1 MIRPR
6 TRLAALVAGIACVV
20 LLSSC
25 RVDSTVSIT
34 VERDGSGT
42 LGVLVEADKD
52 IVEQVPRLAND
63 LNFGDM
69 VASGWKLTGPE
80 PTEEGG
86 LRVLLTHEFDNETQ
100 ASALLSQLNGN
111 RGPFRDVRLT
121 REGKSRDS
129 VWKLTGRL
137 EVTGG
142 LQAFADDQL
151 LQVVGAT
158 PYEQTVKDAGL
169 DLGKAI
175 SLQVNVTL
183 PGKVESTTG
192 VAQDGVLTWRV
203 ATDGTPVDLA
213 TTTNE
218 VDVAGTIGGILS
230 FVARA
235 LLVLWLAF
243 VGWIG
248 FMVWRRQSRRPRYV
262 TVDDTAGHD
271 LEE

>member
-1 MIRPR
+1 MTKLR
-6 TRLAALVAGIACVV
+6 TRLTAVIAGLACVV

-34 VERDGSGT
+34 VDRDGSGS
-42 LGVLVEADKD
+42 LDVLVVADKD
-52 IVEQVPRLAND
+52 IVEQVPKLAAD
-63 LNFGDM
+63 LDFGDL
-69 VASGWKLTGPE
+69 VNNGWKLTGPE
-80 PTEEGG
+80 KTEDGG
-86 LRVLLTHEFDNETQ
+86 LRVLLTHQFENETQ
-100 ASALLSQLNGN
+100 ASALLTQLNGN

-129 VWKLTGRL
+129 VWKLSGRL

-151 LQVVGAT
+151 LQIVGAT
-158 PYEQTVKDAGL
+158 PYEQTVEEAGL

-175 SLQVNVTL
+175 SLQVNAKL
-183 PGKVESTTG
+183 PGKIESTTG
-192 VAQDGVLTWRV
+192 VEQDGVLTWRV

-235 LLVLWLAF
+235 LLVLWLGF
-243 VGWIG
+243 IGWVG
-248 FMVWRRQSRRPRYV
+248 FMVWRKQSRRPRYV
-262 TVDDTAGHD
+262 EVD
-271 LEE
+271 E

>member
-1 MIRPR
+1 MTKLR
-6 TRLAALVAGIACVV
+6 TRLTAAIAGLACVV

-34 VERDGSGT
+34 VDRDGSGT
-42 LGVLVEADKD
+42 LDVLVVADND
-52 IVEQVPRLAND
+52 IVEQVPNLSND
-63 LNFGDM
+63 LNFGDL
-69 VASGWKLTGPE
+69 VNNGWKLTGPE
-80 PTEEGG
+80 KTEDGG
-86 LRVLLTHEFDNETQ
+86 LRVLLSHPFENETQ
-100 ASALLSQLNGN
+100 ASALLTQLNGN

-151 LQVVGAT
+151 LQIVGAT
-158 PYEQTVKDAGL
+158 PYEQTVEEAGL

-175 SLQVNVTL
+175 SLQVNAKL
-183 PGKVESTTG
+183 PGKIESTTG
-192 VAQDGVLTWRV
+192 VEQDGFLTWRV

-235 LLVLWLAF
+235 LLVLWLGF
-243 VGWIG
+243 IGWIG
-248 FMVWRRQSRRPRYV
+248 FMVWRKQSRRPRYV
-262 TVDDTAGHD
+262 EVD
-271 LEE
+271 E

>member
-1 MIRPR
+1 MTKLR
-6 TRLAALVAGIACVV
+6 TRLTAVIAGLACVV

-34 VERDGSGT
+34 VDRDGSGS
-42 LGVLVEADKD
+42 LDVLVVADKD
-52 IVEQVPRLAND
+52 IVEQVPKLATD
-63 LNFGDM
+63 LDFGDL
-69 VASGWKLTGPE
+69 VNNGWKLTGPE
-80 PTEEGG
+80 KTEDGG
-86 LRVLLTHEFDNETQ
+86 LRVLLTHQFENETQ
-100 ASALLSQLNGN
+100 ASALLTQLNGN

-129 VWKLTGRL
+129 VWKLSGRL

-151 LQVVGAT
+151 LQIVGAT
-158 PYEQTVKDAGL
+158 PYEQTVEEAGL

-175 SLQVNVTL
+175 SLQVNAKL
-183 PGKVESTTG
+183 PGKIESTTG
-192 VAQDGVLTWRV
+192 VEQDGVLTWRV

-213 TTTNE
+213 TSTNE

-235 LLVLWLAF
+235 LLVLWLGF
-243 VGWIG
+243 IGWVG
-248 FMVWRRQSRRPRYV
+248 FMVWRKQSRRPRYV
-262 TVDDTAGHD
+262 EVD
-271 LEE
+271 E

>member
-1 MIRPR
+1 VTSLR
-6 TRLAALVAGIACVV
+6 TRLTAVIAGLACVV
-20 LLSSC
+20 ALSSC
-25 RVDSTVSIT
+25 RVDSIVSIT

-42 LGVLVEADKD
+42 LDVTVTADKN
-52 IVEQVPRLAND
+52 IVEQVPRLSSD
-63 LNFGDM
+63 LDFSDM
-69 VASGWKLTGPE
+69 VAAGWTVTGPE
-80 PTEEGG
+80 PTDDGG
-86 LRVLLTHEFDNETQ
+86 LRVLLSHTFENETQ
-100 ASALLSQLNGN
+100 ASALLTQINGN
-111 RGPFRDVRLT
+111 RGPFRDVRIT

-158 PYEQTVKDAGL
+158 PYEETVKEAGL

-175 SLQVNVTL
+175 SLQVNAVL
-183 PGKVESTTG
+183 PGKVQSTTG

-203 ATDGTPVDLA
+203 ATDGTPVDLS

-235 LLVLWLAF
+235 LLFLWLAF
-243 VGWIG
+243 IGWVG
-248 FMVWRRQSRRPRYV
+248 FRVWRRQSRRPRYIDV
-262 TVDDTAGHD
+262 EVD
-271 LEE
+271 E

>member
-1 MIRPR
+1 MTKVR
-6 TRLAALVAGIACVV
+6 TRLTAVIAGLACVLV
-20 LLSSC
+20 LASC

-34 VERDGSGT
+34 VDRDGSGS
-42 LGVLVEADKD
+42 LEVVVVADKD
-52 IVEQVPRLAND
+52 IIDQVPRLAND
-63 LNFGDM
+63 LNFGDL
-69 VASGWKLTGPE
+69 VKNGWKLTGPE
-80 PTEEGG
+80 PTDEGG
-86 LRVLLTHEFDNETQ
+86 LRVALTHEFANETQ
-100 ASALLSQLNGN
+100 ASALLMQLNGN

-175 SLQVNVTL
+175 SLQVNAVL
-183 PGKVESTTG
+183 PGKVQSTTG

-218 VDVAGTIGGILS
+218 VDVAGTIGGVLS

-235 LLVLWLAF
+235 LLILWVGF
-243 VGWIG
+243 IGWIG
-248 FMVWRRQSRRPRYV
+248 FMVWRKQSRRPRYV
-262 TVDDTAGHD
+262 EADK
-271 LEE
+271 

>member
-1 MIRPR
+1 MIRLR
-6 TRLAALVAGIACVV
+6 RRVAALLAGLACVTLLAA
-20 LLSSC
+20 C
-25 RVDSTVSIT
+25 RVDTTVSLK
-34 VERDGSGT
+34 VERNGSGSIIVVVT
-42 LGVLVEADKD
+42 ADKD
-52 IVEQVPRLAND
+52 IVRQAPKLSTD

-69 VASGWKLTGPE
+69 TKVGWKVVGPR
-80 PTEEGG
+80 PTEDGG
-86 LRVLLTHEFDNETQ
+86 LQVSLTHNFVNETE
-100 ASALLSQLNGN
+100 ATTLLAQLNGN
-111 RGPFRDVRLT
+111 RGPFREVKVT

-129 VWKLTGRL
+129 IWKLTGRL

-175 SLQVNVTL
+175 GVTFDATL
-183 PGKVESTTG
+183 PGDIKSTTG
-192 VAQDGVLTWRV
+192 VEQNGTLTWRV

-235 LLVLWLAF
+235 LLLLWLAF
-243 VGWIG
+243 IGWIG
-248 FMVWRRQSRRPRYV
+248 FLVWRKQSRRPRYV
-262 TVDDTAGHD
+262 DVDGSD
-271 LEE
+271 E

>member
-1 MIRPR
+1 VTTLR
-6 TRLAALVAGIACVV
+6 TRLTAVVAGIACAVT
-20 LLSSC
+20 LASC

-42 LGVLVEADKD
+42 LAVAVTADSD
-52 IVEQVPRLAND
+52 VVEQVPRLSTD
-63 LNFGDM
+63 LDFSDM
-69 VASGWKLTGPE
+69 VASGWTVTGPE
-80 PTEEGG
+80 ATEDGG
-86 LRVLLTHEFDNETQ
+86 LRVLLSHAFDNETQ
-100 ASALLSQLNGN
+100 ASALLTQINGN
-111 RGPFRDVRLT
+111 RGPFRDVRIT

-129 VWKLTGRL
+129 TWKLTGRL

-158 PYEQTVKDAGL
+158 PYEATVKDAGL
-169 DLGKAI
+169 DLGKAV
-175 SLQVNVTL
+175 SLQVNAVL
-183 PGKVESTTG
+183 PGKVQSTTG

-203 ATDGTPVDLA
+203 ATDGTPVDLS

-235 LLVLWLAF
+235 LLFLWLAF
-243 VGWIG
+243 IGWVG
-248 FMVWRRQSRRPRYV
+248 FRVWRRQSRRPRYV
-262 TVDDTAGHD
+262 DVDID
-271 LEE
+271 E

>member
-1 MIRPR
+1 MTKLR
-6 TRLAALVAGIACVV
+6 TRLTAAIAGLACVS

-34 VERDGSGT
+34 VDRDGSGT
-42 LGVLVEADKD
+42 LDVLVVADND
-52 IVEQVPRLAND
+52 IVEQVPKLASD
-63 LNFGDM
+63 LNFGDL
-69 VASGWKLTGPE
+69 VNNGWKLTGPE
-80 PTEEGG
+80 KTEDGG
-86 LRVLLTHEFDNETQ
+86 LRVLLSHPFENETQ
-100 ASALLSQLNGN
+100 ASALLTQLNGN

-151 LQVVGAT
+151 LQIVGAT
-158 PYEQTVKDAGL
+158 PYEQTVEEAGL

-175 SLQVNVTL
+175 SLQVNAKL
-183 PGKVESTTG
+183 PGKIESTTG
-192 VAQDGVLTWRV
+192 VEQDGVLTWRV

-235 LLVLWLAF
+235 LLVLWLGF
-243 VGWIG
+243 IGWIG
-248 FMVWRRQSRRPRYV
+248 FMVWRKQSRRPRYV
-262 TVDDTAGHD
+262 EVDK
-271 LEE
+271 

>member
-1 MIRPR
+1 MTKLR
-6 TRLAALVAGIACVV
+6 TRLTAAIAGIACVV

-34 VERDGSGT
+34 VDRDGSGS
-42 LGVLVEADKD
+42 LDVLVVADKD
-52 IVEQVPRLAND
+52 IVEQVPKLATD
-63 LNFGDM
+63 LNFGDL
-69 VASGWKLTGPE
+69 VNNGWKLTGPE
-80 PTEEGG
+80 KTDDGG
-86 LRVLLTHEFDNETQ
+86 LRVLLTHPFENETQ
-100 ASALLSQLNGN
+100 ASALLTQLNGN

-151 LQVVGAT
+151 LQIVGAT
-158 PYEQTVKDAGL
+158 PYEQTVEEAGL

-175 SLQVNVTL
+175 SLQVNAKL
-183 PGKVESTTG
+183 PGKIESTTG
-192 VAQDGVLTWRV
+192 VEQDGVLTWRV

-235 LLVLWLAF
+235 LLVLWLGF
-243 VGWIG
+243 IGWIG
-248 FMVWRRQSRRPRYV
+248 FMVWRKQSRRPRYV
-262 TVDDTAGHD
+262 EVD
-271 LEE
+271 E

>member
-1 MIRPR
+1 MTRPR
-6 TRLAALVAGIACVV
+6 TRLTAVIAGLACVV

-34 VERDGSGT
+34 VDRDGSGSLDVVVT
-42 LGVLVEADKD
+42 ADKD
-52 IVEQVPRLAND
+52 IVDQVPKLASD
-63 LNFGDM
+63 LNFGDL
-69 VASGWKLTGPE
+69 VNNGWKLTGPE
-80 PTEEGG
+80 RTEDGG
-86 LRVLLTHEFDNETQ
+86 LQVLLTHRFDNETQ
-100 ASALLSQLNGN
+100 ASALLAQLNGD
-111 RGPFRDVRLT
+111 RGPFRDVRIT

-151 LQVVGAT
+151 LQIVGET

-175 SLQVNVTL
+175 SLQVNAKL
-183 PGKVESTTG
+183 PGKIQSTTG
-192 VAQDGVLTWRV
+192 VEQDGILTWRV

-243 VGWIG
+243 IGWVG
-248 FMVWRRQSRRPRYV
+248 FMVWRKQSRRPRYV
-262 TVDDTAGHD
+262 EVD
-271 LEE
+271 E

>member
-1 MIRPR
+1 MTRPR
-6 TRLAALVAGIACVV
+6 TRLTAVIAGLACVV

-34 VERDGSGT
+34 VERDGSGS
-42 LGVLVEADKD
+42 LEVVVVADKD
-52 IVEQVPRLAND
+52 IVDQVPRLAND

-69 VASGWKLTGPE
+69 VESGWKLTGPE
-80 PTEEGG
+80 ATEDGG
-86 LRVLLTHEFDNETQ
+86 LRVVLKHAFDNETQ
-100 ASALLSQLNGN
+100 ASALLAQLNGN
-111 RGPFRDVRLT
+111 RGPFRDVRIT

-158 PYEQTVKDAGL
+158 PYEATVKDAGL

-175 SLQVNVTL
+175 SLQVNAVL
-183 PGKVESTTG
+183 PGKVQSTTG
-192 VAQDGVLTWRV
+192 LAQDGVLTWRV

-218 VDVAGTIGGILS
+218 VDVAGTIGGVLS
-230 FVARA
+230 FVARG

-243 VGWIG
+243 IGWVG
-248 FMVWRRQSRRPRYV
+248 FLVWRKQSRRPRYV
-262 TVDDTAGHD
+262 EVD
-271 LEE
+271 E

>member
-1 MIRPR
+1 MTKLR
-6 TRLAALVAGIACVV
+6 TRLTAAIAGLACVA

-34 VERDGSGT
+34 VDRDGSGT
-42 LGVLVEADKD
+42 LDVLVVADND
-52 IVEQVPRLAND
+52 IVEQVPKLASD
-63 LNFGDM
+63 LNFGDL
-69 VASGWKLTGPE
+69 VNNGWKLIGPE
-80 PTEEGG
+80 KTEDGG
-86 LRVLLTHEFDNETQ
+86 LRVLLSHPFENETQ
-100 ASALLSQLNGN
+100 ASALLTQLNGN

-151 LQVVGAT
+151 LQIVGAT
-158 PYEQTVKDAGL
+158 PYEQTVEEAGL

-175 SLQVNVTL
+175 SLQVNAKL
-183 PGKVESTTG
+183 PGKIESTTG
-192 VAQDGVLTWRV
+192 VEQDGVLTWRV

-235 LLVLWLAF
+235 LLVLWLGF
-243 VGWIG
+243 IGWIG
-248 FMVWRRQSRRPRYV
+248 FMVWRKQSRRPRYV
-262 TVDDTAGHD
+262 EVD
-271 LEE
+271 E

>member
-1 MIRPR
+1 MIRLR
-6 TRLAALVAGIACVV
+6 RRVAALLAGLACVTLLAA
-20 LLSSC
+20 C
-25 RVDSTVSIT
+25 RVDTTVSLK
-34 VERDGSGT
+34 VERNGSGT
-42 LGVLVEADKD
+42 IDVVVTADKD
-52 IVEQVPRLAND
+52 IVQQVPKLSTD

-69 VASGWKLTGPE
+69 TKVGWKVVGP
-80 PTEEGG
+80 TSTKDGG
-86 LRVLLTHEFDNETQ
+86 LQVSLSHNFVNEVEATTLL
-100 ASALLSQLNGN
+100 AQLNGN
-111 RGPFRDVRLT
+111 RGPFREVKVV

-151 LQVVGAT
+151 MQVVGAT

-169 DLGKAI
+169 DLGKAVGLTFDA
-175 SLQVNVTL
+175 SL
-183 PGKVESTTG
+183 PGDIKSTTG
-192 VAQDGVLTWRV
+192 VEQNGVLTWRV

-235 LLVLWLAF
+235 LLFLWLAF
-243 VGWIG
+243 IGWIG
-248 FMVWRRQSRRPRYV
+248 FLVWRKQSRRPRYV
-262 TVDDTAGHD
+262 EVDDSD
-271 LEE
+271 D

>member
-1 MIRPR
+1 MTSLR
-6 TRLAALVAGIACVV
+6 TRLTAVLAVVACVFV
-20 LLSSC
+20 LSSC
-25 RVDSTVSIT
+25 RVDSVVSIV
-34 VERDGSGT
+34 VERDGSGS
-42 LGVLVEADKD
+42 LSVLVTADND
-52 IVEQVPRLAND
+52 IVNQVPRLSTD
-63 LNFGDM
+63 LDFSDM
-69 VASGWKLTGPE
+69 VAAGWTVTGPE
-80 PTEEGG
+80 STDDGG
-86 LRVLLTHEFDNETQ
+86 LRVLLSHAFDNETQ
-100 ASALLSQLNGN
+100 ASALLTQLNGN
-111 RGPFRDVRLT
+111 RGPFRDVRIT

-158 PYEQTVKDAGL
+158 PYEETVKEAGL

-175 SLQVNVTL
+175 SLQVNATL
-183 PGKVESTTG
+183 PGKVQSTTG

-203 ATDGTPVDLA
+203 ATDGTPVDLS

-235 LLVLWLAF
+235 LLVVWLAVIGW
-243 VGWIG
+243 VGLR
-248 FMVWRRQSRRPRYV
+248 VWRRQSRRPRYV
-262 TVDDTAGHD
+262 EVD
-271 LEE
+271 E

>member
-1 MIRPR
+1 MTRPR
-6 TRLAALVAGIACVV
+6 KRLAAFVAGVACAV
-20 LLSSC
+20 LLTSC
-25 RVDSTVSIT
+25 RVDSIVSIT

-42 LGVLVEADKD
+42 VDVVVTADSD
-52 IVEQVPRLAND
+52 IVKQVPRLSTD
-63 LNFGDM
+63 LDFSDM
-69 VASGWKLTGPE
+69 VAAGWKLTGPE
-80 PTEEGG
+80 ATEDGG
-86 LRVLLTHEFDNETQ
+86 LRVLLSHPFDNETQ
-100 ASALLSQLNGN
+100 ASALLAQINGS
-111 RGPFRDVRLT
+111 RGPFRDVRIT

-158 PYEQTVKDAGL
+158 PYEETVKEAGL

-175 SLQVNVTL
+175 SLQVNAKL
-183 PGKVESTTG
+183 PGKVQSTTG
-192 VAQDGVLTWRV
+192 AAQDGVLTWRV
-203 ATDGTPVDLA
+203 ATDGTPVDLS

-235 LLVLWLAF
+235 LLFLWLAF
-243 VGWIG
+243 IGWVG
-248 FMVWRRQSRRPRYV
+248 FRVWRRQSRRPRYV
-262 TVDDTAGHD
+262 EVD
-271 LEE
+271 E

>member
-1 MIRPR
+1 MTKLR
-6 TRLAALVAGIACVV
+6 TRLTAAIAGLACVS

-34 VERDGSGT
+34 VDRDGSGT
-42 LGVLVEADKD
+42 LDVLVVADND
-52 IVEQVPRLAND
+52 IVEQVPKLASD
-63 LNFGDM
+63 LNFGDL
-69 VASGWKLTGPE
+69 VNNGWKLTGPE
-80 PTEEGG
+80 KTEDGG
-86 LRVLLTHEFDNETQ
+86 LRVLLSHPFENETQ
-100 ASALLSQLNGN
+100 ASALLTQLNGN

-151 LQVVGAT
+151 LQIVGAT
-158 PYEQTVKDAGL
+158 PYEQTVEEAGL

-175 SLQVNVTL
+175 SLQVNAKL
-183 PGKVESTTG
+183 PGKIESTTG
-192 VAQDGVLTWRV
+192 VEQDGVLTWRV

-235 LLVLWLAF
+235 LLVLWLGF
-243 VGWIG
+243 IGWIG
-248 FMVWRRQSRRPRYV
+248 FMVWRKQSRRPRYV
-262 TVDDTAGHD
+262 EVD
-271 LEE
+271 E

>member
-1 MIRPR
+1 MTKLR
-6 TRLAALVAGIACVV
+6 TRLTAVIAGLACVV

-34 VERDGSGT
+34 VDRDGSGS
-42 LGVLVEADKD
+42 LDVLVVADKD
-52 IVEQVPRLAND
+52 IVEQVPKLATD
-63 LNFGDM
+63 LDFGDL
-69 VASGWKLTGPE
+69 VNNGWKLTGPE
-80 PTEEGG
+80 KTEDGG
-86 LRVLLTHEFDNETQ
+86 LRVLLTHQFENETQ
-100 ASALLSQLNGN
+100 ASALLTQLNGN

-129 VWKLTGRL
+129 VWKLSGRL

-151 LQVVGAT
+151 LQIVGAT
-158 PYEQTVKDAGL
+158 PYEQTVEEAGL

-175 SLQVNVTL
+175 SLQVNAKL
-183 PGKVESTTG
+183 PGKIESTTG
-192 VAQDGVLTWRV
+192 VEQDGVLTWRV

-235 LLVLWLAF
+235 LLVLWLGF
-243 VGWIG
+243 IGWVG
-248 FMVWRRQSRRPRYV
+248 FMVWRKQSRRPRYV
-262 TVDDTAGHD
+262 EVD
-271 LEE
+271 E

>member
-1 MIRPR
+1 MTKLR
-6 TRLAALVAGIACVV
+6 TRLTAAIAGLACVV

-34 VERDGSGT
+34 VDRDGSGS
-42 LGVLVEADKD
+42 LDVLVIADKD
-52 IVEQVPRLAND
+52 IVEQVPNLATD
-63 LNFGDM
+63 LNFGDL
-69 VASGWKLTGPE
+69 VNNGWKLIGPE
-80 PTEEGG
+80 KTEDGG
-86 LRVLLTHEFDNETQ
+86 LRVVLTHPFENETQ
-100 ASALLSQLNGN
+100 ASALLTQLNGN

-151 LQVVGAT
+151 LQIVGST
-158 PYEQTVKDAGL
+158 PYEQTVEEAGL

-175 SLQVNVTL
+175 SLQVNAKL
-183 PGKVESTTG
+183 PGKIESTTG
-192 VAQDGVLTWRV
+192 VEQDGVLTWRV

-235 LLVLWLAF
+235 LLVLWLGF
-243 VGWIG
+243 IGWVG
-248 FMVWRRQSRRPRYV
+248 FLVWRKQSRRPRYV
-262 TVDDTAGHD
+262 EVD
-271 LEE
+271 E

>member
-1 MIRPR
+1 MSHPSR
-6 TRLAALVAGIACVV
+6 RLAAVFAAAACM
-20 LLSSC
+20 LLLASC
-25 RVDSTVSIT
+25 RVDTTVSMK
-34 VERDGSGT
+34 VERNGSGSIQ
-42 LGVLVEADKD
+42 VVVIADKG
-52 IVEQVPRLAND
+52 IVEQAPNLSTD

-69 VASGWKLTGPE
+69 AKVGWKVVGPE
-80 PTEEGG
+80 ATEDGG
-86 LRVLLTHEFDNETQ
+86 LRVTLSHDFVNETE
-100 ASALLSQLNGN
+100 ATTLLAQMNGN
-111 RGPFRDVRLT
+111 RGPFREVKLT

-151 LQVVGAT
+151 LQVVGST

-169 DLGKAI
+169 DLGKAVGLTFDA
-175 SLQVNVTL
+175 SL
-183 PGKVESTTG
+183 PGDVKSTTG
-192 VAQDGVLTWRV
+192 VENNGVITWRV

-243 VGWIG
+243 IGWIG
-248 FMVWRRQSRRPRYV
+248 FLVWRRQARRPRYV
-262 TVDDTAGHD
+262 EVDDSGD
-271 LEE
+271 

>member
-1 MIRPR
+1 MSRLR
-6 TRLAALVAGIACVV
+6 TRLAAIIAAIACVA
-20 LLSSC
+20 LLTSC

-34 VERDGSGT
+34 VDRDGSGV
-42 LGVLVEADKD
+42 LEVLVVADSN
-52 IVEQVPRLAND
+52 IVKQAPRLASD
-63 LNFGDM
+63 LNFSDM
-69 VASGWKLTGPE
+69 VAAGWKVTGPE
-80 PTEEGG
+80 NTEDGG
-86 LRVLLTHEFDNETQ
+86 LRVLLSHDFANETE
-100 ASALLSQLNGN
+100 ASALLTQINGD
-111 RGPFRDVRLT
+111 RGPFRDVRIT

-158 PYEQTVKDAGL
+158 PYEETVKDAGL

-175 SLQVNVTL
+175 SLQVNAKL
-183 PGKVESTTG
+183 PGKVQSTTG
-192 VAQDGVLTWRV
+192 VAQEGLLTWRV

-235 LLVLWLAF
+235 LLVLWLGLM
-243 VGWIG
+243 GWIG
-248 FMVWRRQSRRPRYV
+248 FLVWRKQSRRPRYV
-262 TVDDTAGHD
+262 EVD
-271 LEE
+271 E

>member
-1 MIRPR
+1 MI
-6 TRLAALVAGIACVV
+6 LAA
-20 LLSSC
+20 C
-25 RVDSTVSIT
+25 RVDTTVSLK
-34 VERDGSGT
+34 VERNGSGT
-42 LGVLVEADKD
+42 IDVVVTADKD
-52 IVEQVPRLAND
+52 IVQQVPKLSTD

-69 VASGWKLTGPE
+69 TKVGWKVVGP
-80 PTEEGG
+80 TSTKDGG
-86 LRVLLTHEFDNETQ
+86 LQVSLSHNFVNEVEATTLL
-100 ASALLSQLNGN
+100 AQLNGN
-111 RGPFRDVRLT
+111 RGPFREVKVV

-169 DLGKAI
+169 DLGKAVG
-175 SLQVNVTL
+175 LTFDATL
-183 PGKVESTTG
+183 PGDIKSTTG
-192 VAQDGVLTWRV
+192 VEQNGVLTWRV

-235 LLVLWLAF
+235 LLFLWLAF
-243 VGWIG
+243 IGWIG
-248 FMVWRRQSRRPRYV
+248 FLVWRKQSRRPRYV
-262 TVDDTAGHD
+262 EVDDSGD
-271 LEE
+271 

>member
-1 MIRPR
+1 MTSLR
-6 TRLAALVAGIACVV
+6 TRLTVVAAGIACVV
-20 LLSSC
+20 GLSSC
-25 RVDSTVSIT
+25 RVDTTVSIT
-34 VERDGSGT
+34 VDRDGSGQ
-42 LGVLVEADKD
+42 LIVDVVADKD
-52 IVEQVPRLAND
+52 IVQQVPRLAGD
-63 LNFGDM
+63 LDFNDM
-69 VASGWKLTGPE
+69 VKAGWVVE
-80 PTEEGG
+80 SPTSTEDGG
-86 LRVLLTHEFDNETQ
+86 LRVVLRHEFANETQ
-100 ASALLSQLNGN
+100 ASALLTQLNGA
-111 RGPFRDVRLT
+111 RGPFRDVRIS

-158 PYEQTVKDAGL
+158 PYEQTVQDAGL

-175 SLQVNVTL
+175 SLQFNAIL
-183 PGKVESTTG
+183 PGEVKSTTG

-203 ATDGTPVDLA
+203 ATDGTPVDLS

-235 LLVLWLAF
+235 LLFLWLAF
-243 VGWIG
+243 IGWVGFRI
-248 FMVWRRQSRRPRYV
+248 WRRQSRRPRYV
-262 TVDDTAGHD
+262 EVD
-271 LEE
+271 E

>member
-1 MIRPR
+1 M
-6 TRLAALVAGIACVV
+6 V

-34 VERDGSGT
+34 VDRDGSGS
-42 LGVLVEADKD
+42 LDVLVVADKD
-52 IVEQVPRLAND
+52 IVEQVPKLATD
-63 LNFGDM
+63 LNFGDL
-69 VASGWKLTGPE
+69 VNNGWKLTGPE
-80 PTEEGG
+80 KTDDGG
-86 LRVLLTHEFDNETQ
+86 LRVLLTHPFENETQ
-100 ASALLSQLNGN
+100 ASALLTQLNGN

-151 LQVVGAT
+151 LQIVGAT
-158 PYEQTVKDAGL
+158 PYEQTVEEAGL

-175 SLQVNVTL
+175 SLQVNAKL
-183 PGKVESTTG
+183 PGKIESTTG
-192 VAQDGVLTWRV
+192 VEQDGVLTWRV

-235 LLVLWLAF
+235 LLVLWLGF
-243 VGWIG
+243 IGWIG
-248 FMVWRRQSRRPRYV
+248 FMVWRKQSRRPRYV
-262 TVDDTAGHD
+262 EVD
-271 LEE
+271 E

>member
-1 MIRPR
+1 MTKLR
-6 TRLAALVAGIACVV
+6 TRLTAAIAGLACVV

-34 VERDGSGT
+34 VDRDGSGS
-42 LGVLVEADKD
+42 LDVLVIADKD
-52 IVEQVPRLAND
+52 IVEQVPNLATD
-63 LNFGDM
+63 LNFGDL
-69 VASGWKLTGPE
+69 VNNGWKLIGPE
-80 PTEEGG
+80 KTEDGG
-86 LRVLLTHEFDNETQ
+86 LRVVLTHPFENETQ
-100 ASALLSQLNGN
+100 ASALLTQLNGN

-151 LQVVGAT
+151 LQIVGLT
-158 PYEQTVKDAGL
+158 PYEQTVEEAGL

-175 SLQVNVTL
+175 SLQVNAKL
-183 PGKVESTTG
+183 PGKIESTTG
-192 VAQDGVLTWRV
+192 VEQDGVLTWRV

-235 LLVLWLAF
+235 LLVLWLGF
-243 VGWIG
+243 IGWVG
-248 FMVWRRQSRRPRYV
+248 FLVWRKQSRRPRYV
-262 TVDDTAGHD
+262 EVD
-271 LEE
+271 E

>member
-1 MIRPR
+1 M
-6 TRLAALVAGIACVV
+6 V

-34 VERDGSGT
+34 VDRDGSGS
-42 LGVLVEADKD
+42 LDVLVVADKD
-52 IVEQVPRLAND
+52 IVEQVPKLATD
-63 LNFGDM
+63 LDFGDL
-69 VASGWKLTGPE
+69 VNNGWKLTGPE
-80 PTEEGG
+80 KTEDGG
-86 LRVLLTHEFDNETQ
+86 LRVLLTHQFENETQ
-100 ASALLSQLNGN
+100 ASALLTQLNGN

-129 VWKLTGRL
+129 VWKLSGRL

-151 LQVVGAT
+151 LQIVGAT
-158 PYEQTVKDAGL
+158 PYEQTVEEAGL

-175 SLQVNVTL
+175 SLQVNAKI
-183 PGKVESTTG
+183 PGKIESTTG
-192 VAQDGVLTWRV
+192 VEQDGVLTWRV

-218 VDVAGTIGGILS
+218 VDVAGTIGGVLS

-235 LLVLWLAF
+235 LLVLWIAF
-243 VGWIG
+243 IGWIG
-248 FMVWRRQSRRPRYV
+248 FMVWRKQSRRPRYV
-262 TVDDTAGHD
+262 EVD
-271 LEE
+271 E